1 MELLPAFAIMLRR
14 VGVSGMRAVVQ
25 RSITF
30 GGRKTSVTLEDAF
43 WEALKEIAYSRRM
56 TISDLVREIDAQ
68 RRHNN
73 LSSAI
78 WLFVLEFY
86 EPIPNPADR
95 EVFRGNRRWR
105 PARASSAGAGCDA
118 EGVAGT
124 TLPFSGRASNRGH

>member
-78 WLFVLEFY
+78 RLFVLEFY
-86 EPIPNPADR
+86 R
-95 EVFRGNRRWR
+95 KGT
-105 PARASSAGAGCDA
+105 ARSSSVICCIRTA
-118 EGVAGT
+118 EYRVTKLAAA
-124 TLPFSGRASNRGH
+124 RM